1 MMELIQFNVRRI
13 PFFKAWGVFAFM
25 GDMTIL
31 IASEPILLSPICC
44 ADDSDVLL
52 VQSQGQYAS
61 SSTKAARET
70 TDDRPRDH
78 VRSYVMVV
86 LMIGSHRS

>member
-1 MMELIQFNVRRI
+1 MMELIQFNLRRI
-13 PFFKAWGVFAFM
+13 PYFKAWGIFAFM

-31 IASEPILLSPICC
+31 IASEPFPSSDICC

-61 SSTKAARET
+61 SSTKIAGET

-78 VRSYVMVV
+78 VRSNVMFV
-86 LMIGSHRS
+86 LMIGSHLC